1 MEALHGGNVGLGF
14 PEEVSKHLWS
24 SVPLWIIHVMLRRI
38 NSAESS
44 FQRFNIM
51 RDHCNPKPL
60 NEII

>member
-1 MEALHGGNVGLGF
+1 MEDLHGGNVGLGF

-51 RDHCNPKPL
+51 
-60 NEII
+60 